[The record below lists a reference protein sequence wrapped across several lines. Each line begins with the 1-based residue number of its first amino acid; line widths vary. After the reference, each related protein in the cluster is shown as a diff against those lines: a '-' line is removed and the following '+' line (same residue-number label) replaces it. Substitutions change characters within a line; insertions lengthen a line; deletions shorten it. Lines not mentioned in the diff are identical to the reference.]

1 LPSGHQLTNI
11 IDGCVKTTRESQ
23 KELYTIYFG
32 FSMAICLR
40 YCQSKDDA
48 IEIVNDGFLKVFN
61 TINHFTPKFESVEAS
76 LMSWIKKIMVYT
88 AIDHYRKY
96 NKFNSNTEIDHIHND
111 LNDTSETSIDKMA
124 FKEIIEL
131 VQRLSPT
138 YRTVFNLYVLDGYK
152 HEDIANELN
161 ISVGTSKSNL
171 AKARANI
178 KNMIKATNKKLY
190 EQRTAV

>member
-1 LPSGHQLTNI
+1 MPSGHQLTNI

-32 FSMAICLR
+32 FSMAICMR

-61 TINHFTPKFESVEAS
+61 TIKHFTPKFESVEAS

-96 NKFNSNTEIDHIHND
+96 NKFNSNVEIDHIHND

-152 HEDIANELN
+152 HEEIAKELN
-161 ISVGTSKSNL
+161 ISIGTSKSNL

-190 EQRTAV
+190 EQRTAI

>member
-1 LPSGHQLTNI
+1 MPSGHQLTNI

-32 FSMAICLR
+32 YSMSICMR
-40 YCQSKDDA
+40 YCKSKDDA

-61 TINHFTPKFESVEAS
+61 TIKHFTPKFESVEIS

-88 AIDHYRKY
+88 AIDHYRKNNKY
-96 NKFNSNTEIDHIHND
+96 NATLEMESVHYDM
-111 LNDTSETSIDKMA
+111 NDTSETSIDKMA

-152 HEDIANELN
+152 HEDIAKELN

-171 AKARANI
+171 AKARVNIQNMLKASNI
-178 KNMIKATNKKLY
+178 KLH
-190 EQRTAV
+190 EQRTAI